1 MSQNPAASP
10 SPAAAASPAD
20 IIRSIYAAFGRGDM
34 AGIIGPLADDVDW
47 RCSAPREVPY
57 AGSYRGKAGV
67 TEFIGRVLASERL
80 DAFEPRTVLAQ
91 GDLVMVEGRDRGT
104 ALATGR
110 AFDVEWV
117 HVWTFRAGRV
127 AKFHEFFDAALADA
141 FRAD

>member
-57 AGSYRGKAGV
+57 AGSYHG
-67 TEFIGRVLASERL
+67 
-80 DAFEPRTVLAQ
+80 
-91 GDLVMVEGRDRGT
+91 
-104 ALATGR
+104 
-110 AFDVEWV
+110 
-117 HVWTFRAGRV
+117 
-127 AKFHEFFDAALADA
+127 
-141 FRAD
+141 